1 MFEFVCERL
10 IPGCTSK
17 EQGDTRE
24 KAIAKAERHMQ
35 DHHDRMSSSDLRAE
49 IDLAVF
55 RLDH

>member
-17 EQGDTRE
+17 VSGEDRDDV
-24 KAIAKAERHMQ
+24 IAKAERHMV
-35 DHHDRMSSSDLRAE
+35 DHHDRMSGADLRTEVNMA
-49 IDLAVF
+49 LL